1 MAVIIDFH
9 DYSNT
14 NDPVWPKQE
23 EVGLFLVL
31 FNTYFAQSMKLDKFV
46 DSGAMAYFYK
56 GVWGN
61 PQNCK
66 WKQIGRNCRKNNFYQ
81 IKAILSYNTNGWYSI
96 MNYTMQWIIHNYIS
110 SYKRPNEGGTEKTS
124 REHKRRCGQKRAGGQ
139 NLLNSIDNLLKFEHN
154 LQT

>member
-1 MAVIIDFH
+1 MAVNIDFH

-56 GVWGN
+56 GILGKSPKLQMKIN
-61 PQNCK
+61 
-66 WKQIGRNCRKNNFYQ
+66 RK
-81 IKAILSYNTNGWYSI
+81 KL
-96 MNYTMQWIIHNYIS
+96 
-110 SYKRPNEGGTEKTS
+110 
-124 REHKRRCGQKRAGGQ
+124 QK
-139 NLLNSIDNLLKFEHN
+139 E
-154 LQT
+154 

>member
-1 MAVIIDFH
+1 MAEQEGYAGNYGGDGTRPGSKSLTCVKSYKILNSVTAMAVNIDFH

-56 GVWGN
+56 G
-61 PQNCK
+61 
-66 WKQIGRNCRKNNFYQ
+66 
-81 IKAILSYNTNGWYSI
+81 ILGKS
-96 MNYTMQWIIHNYIS
+96 
-110 SYKRPNEGGTEKTS
+110 P
-124 REHKRRCGQKRAGGQ
+124 
-139 NLLNSIDNLLKFEHN
+139 
-154 LQT
+154 